1 MHSRILTTILF
12 LHAFCVIL
20 SAQHQTT
27 SGNLKEIPVIQ
38 SLHSADTTKG
48 KIQLRGDAR
57 INELVKRH
65 AAASE
70 AAAGIDGWRIQIY
83 NSSGRVARDE
93 ANDERTRFLNKYP
106 ELKAYLIYQPPYFKI
121 RVGDYRSK
129 QEAYKMYKQ
138 IVKQFPVS
146 YLVPDNINLPDLNIY
161 SSK

>member
-1 MHSRILTTILF
+1 MRRLILITALF
-12 LHAFCVIL
+12 F
-20 SAQHQTT
+20 QTT
-27 SGNLKEIPVIQ
+27 SFTLLAQSEPSASTAKEIPVLQ
-38 SLHSADTTKG
+38 SLNSADTTG
-48 KIQLRGDAR
+48 GNVQLRGDAR
-57 INELVKRH
+57 INELVKRR
-65 AAASE
+65 ASVSE
-70 AAAGIDGWRIQIY
+70 TASGIDGWRIQIY

-106 ELKAYLIYQPPYFKI
+106 DLKAYLIYQPPYFKI

-161 SSK
+161 TQK